1 MFIEKKVS
9 PLRTLEM
16 ETWSEGLKGN
26 QDIKQLQGS
35 YMTHVITVRQREGLT
50 QRC

>member
-1 MFIEKKVS
+1 
-9 PLRTLEM
+9 M
-16 ETWSEGLKGN
+16 EIWPESLKGN

-35 YMTHVITVRQREGLT
+35 YMIHVITVRQREGLT